1 MYLTDSAQTG
11 AKIMKN
17 IEKFDF
23 NFLEV
28 KQLSDSTLYCFKW
41 RFDKQHGFISI
52 PVKDGKISNSS

>member
-28 KQLSDSTLYCFKW
+28 KQLSD
-41 RFDKQHGFISI
+41 
-52 PVKDGKISNSS
+52 